1 MSEGALPGQGSLP
14 EKVHFSPEQLPPC
27 DLIRRRW
34 KQHLSFYPVITPS
47 FVKYIFRAQ
56 QNIMS
61 HTHGVWYLPNIAS
74 IMSHTHGLVPTK
86 RALHYVTYSRGF
98 ST

>member
-1 MSEGALPGQGSLP
+1 MPEGALPGQGSLP

-61 HTHGVWYLPNIAS
+61 HTHG
-74 IMSHTHGLVPTK
+74 LVPTK
-86 RALHYVTYSRGF
+86 RALHYVTYSRGLVPNKPAPALCLIL
-98 ST
+98 TGV